1 MPANRSPYY
10 YTLFSSLVKRF
21 FTFFSK
27 KITDRSI
34 PASKGKMSGEFAVYG
49 EDIFRPNRYTAYR
62 KQEQEAEEMD
72 LIKTGKFLARL
83 RREAGYTQECLGEK
97 LGVSN
102 KTVSRWE
109 TGAYLPPVEMLQ
121 AISGLYGVSIN
132 ELLAGERLE
141 GETAYRAAAEE
152 NLRQVMEQ
160 SAFSLEERKD
170 YYKRKWRRDHA
181 LALILGGILPGAAF
195 LAALFTDMAFLW
207 LAAPLLAQAVYLIA
221 YNRMMGYVERRA
233 FYPREDGGEER

>member
-1 MPANRSPYY
+1 
-10 YTLFSSLVKRF
+10 
-21 FTFFSK
+21 
-27 KITDRSI
+27 
-34 PASKGKMSGEFAVYG
+34 
-49 EDIFRPNRYTAYR
+49 
-62 KQEQEAEEMD
+62 MD

-83 RREAGYTQECLGEK
+83 RREAGDTQEQLGEK

-121 AISGLYGVSIN
+121 AISSLYGVSIN

-141 GETAYRAAAEE
+141 GEDYREAAEE
-152 NLRQVMEQ
+152 NLTQVMKQ
-160 SAFSLEERKD
+160 SAFSLEERKT
-170 YYKRKWRRDHA
+170 YYKKKWRRDHA
-181 LALILGGILPGAAF
+181 LALILGGILPGAAL

-233 FYPREDGGEER
+233 FYPREDGGEKR